1 MDTVERITDAR
12 LGLFGLTAAAAGMAP
27 LAPPAEWFEM
37 PEPDGPTPLTVT
49 AEGQVFGHAAVWDSC
64 HTAFPGRCT
73 KPPRSPSGY
82 SYFHLG
88 EVITSDGS
96 PVSVGKITMNTGHA
110 SIVASPTQAISHYDN
125 TGAVAAYVRASDGE
139 YGIWVCG
146 AARPDAPAEKVAA
159 LRAAAVSGDWRRPKP
174 GSPMEM
180 IGLLAVNVPGFPVPR
195 APLANLVASG
205 PAELVAELTD
215 DDMVLALVAAGVM
228 APKDEETGEPADEVE
243 EPGEKCKKCGAMVGS
258 ADDSCQACGAPSPAR
273 TKKAQGTMVAA
284 GKTKVEKV
292 LHEFK
297 TGTLHSGKG
306 GPVVKSR
313 KQAIAIAISEA
324 ERAKRKKAKDAMTAA
339 ADPVTLAK
347 RSIPARRS

>member
-1 MDTVERITDAR
+1 METAERIDGAR
-12 LGLFGLTAAAAGMAP
+12 WDSALTAAAAGMAP
-27 LAPPAEWFEM
+27 LAPPKEWFEM

-49 AEGQVFGHAAVWDSC
+49 AAGQVYGHAAVWESC

-88 EVITSDGS
+88 EVITEDGS
-96 PVSVGKITMNTGHA
+96 PVAVGKITMSTGHA

-125 TGAVAAYVRASDGE
+125 TGAVAAYVRASDGQH
-139 YGIWVCG
+139 GIWVCG

-195 APLANLVASG
+195 SPLANLVASG

-215 DDMVLALVAAGVM
+215 DDMVLALVAAGIMV
-228 APKDEETGEPADEVE
+228 PEDEAGESAGEVE
-243 EPGEKCKKCGAMVGS
+243 EPGDKCKKCGVMVGS
-258 ADDSCQACGAPSPAR
+258 AEDSCQACGAPSAVR
-273 TKKAQGTMVAA
+273 TKKAQ
-284 GKTKVEKV
+284 
-292 LHEFK
+292 
-297 TGTLHSGKG
+297 S
-306 GPVVKSR
+306 
-313 KQAIAIAISEA
+313 
-324 ERAKRKKAKDAMTAA
+324 AMTAA
-339 ADPVTLAK
+339 AAGVRLAWL
-347 RSIPARRS
+347 RTRASR